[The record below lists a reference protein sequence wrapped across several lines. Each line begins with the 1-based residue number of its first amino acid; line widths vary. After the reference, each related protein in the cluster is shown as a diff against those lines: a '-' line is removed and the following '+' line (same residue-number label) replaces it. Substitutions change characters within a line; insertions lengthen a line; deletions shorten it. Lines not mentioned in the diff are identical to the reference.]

1 MTTCTYIGPNPHRQL
16 PTCTQPAVE
25 ARSYCLEH
33 MAIVYQKGTARRKR
47 HKEIRQVEDIRQWE
61 SLINEAVEQLE
72 SEGVDFETTPID
84 LETGSMS
91 M

>member
-1 MTTCTYIGPNPHRQL
+1 MTTCTYIGPNPHRHL
-16 PTCTQPAVE
+16 PTCTKPAVE
-25 ARSYCLEH
+25 ARSYCAEH

-72 SEGVDFETTPID
+72 SEGVDFESTPID

>member
-1 MTTCTYIGPNPHRQL
+1 MTTCTYIGPNPQGHL
-16 PTCTQPAVE
+16 PTCTKPTVE
-25 ARSYCLEH
+25 ARSYCAEH

-72 SEGVDFETTPID
+72 SEGVDFESTPID